1 MFTVIDEISKAVI
14 AAKKKHPD
22 FTNSEVG
29 AVMLALEELGETA
42 QALNDNDKVKA
53 RAEVLDTIAVL
64 VRYLETF
71 NNTENEFDKIENEVN
86 NFILQIEKEIYEHFA
101 KYNKTLGTL
110 PSDWKIELTELI
122 KNLK

>member
-1 MFTVIDEISKAVI
+1 MFAVIDEISKAVLS
-14 AAKKKHPD
+14 AKKKHEH
-22 FTNSEVG
+22 FANSEVQ

-71 NNTENEFDKIENEVN
+71 K
-86 NFILQIEKEIYEHFA
+86 
-101 KYNKTLGTL
+101 
-110 PSDWKIELTELI
+110 
-122 KNLK
+122 